1 MRRTTGR
8 SGGDARSRLRRGATG
23 GLVALVAWAGA
34 SFAEGEPR
42 AELSF
47 ERRGAAVGSLR
58 RAELVES
65 CGLRRVSVDDPYYE
79 ARKEFLACPLEGV
92 LEAGFGTPAE
102 DLAHE
107 QFLLEARDGFT
118 RPAPGTQLF
127 EGGAFVALGEAEG
140 GVGSW
145 QPIDRRQVDPGPF
158 YLVWTGADQ
167 ADPHRHPWPYQLAR
181 VRIASL
187 DELYPHMRPQGLVAE
202 DPAWT
207 GLRVF
212 QSQCIACHAIN
223 GEGGKVGPDLNVPQS
238 IVEYRPEA
246 QIRAYIRNPET
257 FRYTTMPAH
266 LDLSESELDALISY
280 FEAMKSRKH
289 DPAPAAGAA
298 P

>member
-1 MRRTTGR
+1 MPRTTGR
-8 SGGDARSRLRRGATG
+8 SGGHARAWMRRGTTG
-23 GLVALVAWAGA
+23 CVVALVAWAGA
-34 SFAEGEPR
+34 SSAEGDPR
-42 AELSF
+42 AALSF
-47 ERRGAAVGSLR
+47 ERGGAVVGSLH
-58 RAELVES
+58 RAQLVES
-65 CGLRRVSVDDPYYE
+65 CGLRRVSVDDPYYD
-79 ARKEFLACPLEGV
+79 ARKEFLGCPLEGV
-92 LEAGFGTPAE
+92 LEAGFGTPAK
-102 DLAHE
+102 DLANE

-118 RPAPGTQLF
+118 RPAPGKQLF

-187 DELYPHMRPQGLVAE
+187 DELYPHMRPLGLAAP
-202 DPAWT
+202 DAAWT

-238 IVEYRPEA
+238 IVEYRPVA
-246 QIRAYIRNPET
+246 QIKAYIRNPKT

-266 LDLSESELDALISY
+266 LDLSDAELDALLAY
-280 FEAMKSRKH
+280 FEAMKSRKRH
-289 DPAPAAGAA
+289 PAAEAA